1 MPSIADIPC
10 ELVSS
15 ILRSLDDFETL
26 TSALLACRHIYTSF
40 KQIAGT
46 ELAILRRKIGLDLL
60 PYAVASLEASRL
72 KPSPGDDSSIR
83 ALLDL
88 LYDNPSQLV
97 ARTASI
103 SSELLRSMSRKHDWV
118 TTLALSYAAEAKI
131 HLASDIAASPE
142 AVDLSPPEYI
152 RFCRAFYRVD
162 LFYLLF
168 GAVGNFNG
176 LSGMGNLLFHRH
188 PPWVN
193 EQLGC
198 VHDFIE
204 DKFLE
209 ASIDVLAHDVTFGE
223 YEIDYLTTGGDNMM
237 IQSWAV
243 NAGTTNLPDAFGCIM
258 DDHAYNN
265 TDLEDFSASEL
276 ATIIPACDNV
286 CNTDK
291 GLTRTREQ
299 LAEETC
305 IRLWDWVYIR
315 GPDVLKLFAIARCED
330 DGPSA
335 EALEEMEKSFKQRS
349 LIWQTSTMTQA
360 SSGMLNSMSQVL
372 MVYQSPVYRAASDH
386 IWVETTAWELGD
398 EIDMSELAMVQRGLH
413 IGRGSGPS
421 NWNKLSH
428 APVLGELTPTFTE
441 TRSSPKKA
449 HELHETTSPA
459 GHCSHMSSHIK
470 LSRLNLRPLSSRC
483 SAQAT
488 RQQRRSHH
496 DFNHFVCRSDAS
508 EATLQS
514 PNKFKLAVKDNI
526 ATEGLPTT
534 CSSAILSSHK
544 SPYEATIVR
553 QLRKRGAQVVGKTNM
568 DEFGM
573 GSHSLNSIHGP
584 VLNSLSATPT
594 SAGGSSGGSAVA
606 VQTSEADVALG
617 TDTGGSIRLPA
628 AYCGVVGYKPSYGM
642 LSRFGVVPYANSLD
656 TVGLLARDVD
666 VIEDLMFSTGLD
678 AEHDSQDPTSLSKSF
693 RKKQQS
699 QAATGRSRLR
709 IGIPLEYNIE
719 ELDPKIKAAWSDAAD
734 LLQKSGI
741 EVVPV
746 SLPST
751 KHALSAYYVIAPAE
765 ASSNLAKYDGVRY
778 GTRGDESD
786 GAGEVLYSKTRGLGL
801 GEEVRRRILLGAY
814 SLSSEA
820 MDNYFI
826 QAQRV
831 RKLVQRDFDRVF
843 RLENPLYDEQQFDL
857 SDMKDEVELQ
867 DKLGPS
873 QVDFLLCPTAPTFA
887 PRIED
892 IKRQTPVQVYMN
904 DVFTVPASLAGLPAI
919 SIPTKIKSEDEEVD
933 GSQRV
938 AGLQLIGQYWDDKR
952 LLSVAKNLL
961 SQLLA

>member
-1 MPSIADIPC
+1 PTVGYRTRQTSFPSLLHPCRPPEFSFTSLSLENPLAFSLFPSFIPPPPPVFAFQTESRSQIVADVRMPSIADIAC

-46 ELAILRRKIGLDLL
+46 ELAILRRKIRLNLL

-88 LYDNPSQLV
+88 LYDNPSQLA
-97 ARTASI
+97 ARTTSI
-103 SSELLRSMSRKHDWV
+103 SSELLRSMLRKHDWV

-131 HLASDIAASPE
+131 HLSSDIAASPE
-142 AVDLSPPEYI
+142 AVDLSPSE
-152 RFCRAFYRVD
+152 
-162 LFYLLF
+162 
-168 GAVGNFNG
+168 
-176 LSGMGNLLFHRH
+176 H

-193 EQLGC
+193 KQLGC

-204 DKFLE
+204 AKFLE

-237 IQSWAV
+237 IQSWLSRGLDFLRRLILRTSPESKRV
-243 NAGTTNLPDAFGCIM
+243 LLESVFNVGTTNLPDALGCIM

-276 ATIIPACDNV
+276 ATIIPACENI

-291 GLTRTREQ
+291 GP
-299 LAEETC
+299 
-305 IRLWDWVYIR
+305 Y
-315 GPDVLKLFAIARCED
+315 
-330 DGPSA
+330 
-335 EALEEMEKSFKQRS
+335 
-349 LIWQTSTMTQA
+349 
-360 SSGMLNSMSQVL
+360 
-372 MVYQSPVYRAASDH
+372 AA
-386 IWVETTAWELGD
+386 WRLGD
-398 EIDMSELAMVQRGLH
+398 EIDMSELAMVKQAKCRMLQRGLH
-413 IGRGSGPS
+413 IGRGYEAAHPS
-421 NWNKLSH
+421 LLDCARAN
-428 APVLGELTPTFTE
+428 
-441 TRSSPKKA
+441 RKA
-449 HELHETTSPA
+449 A
-459 GHCSHMSSHIK
+459 
-470 LSRLNLRPLSSRC
+470 
-483 SAQAT
+483 
-488 RQQRRSHH
+488 
-496 DFNHFVCRSDAS
+496 DAS
-508 EATLQS
+508 EAALQS

-699 QAATGRSRLR
+699 RAATGRSRLR

-741 EVVPV
+741 EMVPV

-786 GAGEVLYSKTRGLGL
+786 GAGEVLYSKTRGLGF

-919 SIPTKIKSEDEEVD
+919 SIPTKIKAEDEEVD
-933 GSQRV
+933 GSRRV
-938 AGLQLIGQYWDDKR
+938 AGLQLIGQYWDDRR

-961 SQLLA
+961 SQLPA

>member
-1 MPSIADIPC
+1 
-10 ELVSS
+10 
-15 ILRSLDDFETL
+15 
-26 TSALLACRHIYTSF
+26 
-40 KQIAGT
+40 
-46 ELAILRRKIGLDLL
+46 
-60 PYAVASLEASRL
+60 
-72 KPSPGDDSSIR
+72 
-83 ALLDL
+83 
-88 LYDNPSQLV
+88 
-97 ARTASI
+97 
-103 SSELLRSMSRKHDWV
+103 MSRKHDWV
-118 TTLALSYAAEAKI
+118 TTLALSYAAGAKI
-131 HLASDIAASPE
+131 HLSSDITTSPE
-142 AVDLSPPEYI
+142 TIDLSPSEYS

-162 LFYLLF
+162 LFYVLF

-176 LSGMGNLLFHRH
+176 LSGTGNLLFHRH
-188 PPWVN
+188 PPWEN

-198 VHDFIE
+198 VHDFVE
-204 DKFLE
+204 AKFLE
-209 ASIDVLAHDVTFGE
+209 ASVDVLAHDVTFGE
-223 YEIDYLTTGGDNMM
+223 YQIDYLTTGGDNMM
-237 IQSWAV
+237 IQLWLSRGLDFLRRLISTTSRESKRVLLESAF
-243 NAGTTNLPDAFGCIM
+243 NAGRTSLSDALECIM
-258 DDHAYNN
+258 DAHAYNN
-265 TDLEDFSASEL
+265 TDLEDSSTSEL
-276 ATIIPACDNV
+276 GTIIPAYETI

-291 GLTRTREQ
+291 GP
-299 LAEETC
+299 
-305 IRLWDWVYIR
+305 Y
-315 GPDVLKLFAIARCED
+315 
-330 DGPSA
+330 
-335 EALEEMEKSFKQRS
+335 
-349 LIWQTSTMTQA
+349 
-360 SSGMLNSMSQVL
+360 
-372 MVYQSPVYRAASDH
+372 
-386 IWVETTAWELGD
+386 
-398 EIDMSELAMVQRGLH
+398 
-413 IGRGSGPS
+413 
-421 NWNKLSH
+421 
-428 APVLGELTPTFTE
+428 
-441 TRSSPKKA
+441 
-449 HELHETTSPA
+449 A
-459 GHCSHMSSHIK
+459 GC
-470 LSRLNLRPLSSRC
+470 
-483 SAQAT
+483 AQAT

-496 DFNHFVCRSDAS
+496 DFNHFVYRPDAS
-508 EATLQS
+508 EATTAAPEAILELAT
-514 PNKFKLAVKDNI
+514 KFKLAVKDNI
-526 ATEGLPTT
+526 ATQGLPTT

-553 QLRKRGAQVVGKTNM
+553 QLRERGAQVVGKTNM

-573 GSHSLNSIHGP
+573 GSHSLNSVHGP
-584 VLNSLSATPT
+584 VLNPLSATPT

-606 VQTSEADVALG
+606 VQTGEADVALG

-666 VIEDLMFSTGLD
+666 VIENLMFSTGLD
-678 AEHDSQDPTSLSKSF
+678 AEHDSQDPTSLSESF

-719 ELDPKIKAAWSDAAD
+719 ELDPEIKAAWSDASD

-778 GTRGDESD
+778 GTRGDDSD
-786 GAGEVLYSKTRGLGL
+786 GAGEVLYSKTRGLGF

-919 SIPTKIKSEDEEVD
+919 SIPTKIKAEDGEAD
-933 GSQRV
+933 GSRNV

-961 SQLLA
+961 RQLSA